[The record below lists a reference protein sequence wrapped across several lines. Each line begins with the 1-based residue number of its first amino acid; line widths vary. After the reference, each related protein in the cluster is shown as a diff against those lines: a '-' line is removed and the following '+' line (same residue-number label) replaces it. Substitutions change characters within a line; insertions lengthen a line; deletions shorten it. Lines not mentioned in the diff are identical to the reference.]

1 MLMKIN
7 MLYLVR
13 KFYFS
18 SSKIT
23 EIPNV
28 LVIQLQLYP
37 VYTICINR
45 ASTVAKSNYAGTP
58 KQGIIPSQKP
68 QLTVLIVFIFVTKIA

>member
-1 MLMKIN
+1 MKIN

-28 LVIQLQLYP
+28 LLQLQLYP

-58 KQGIIPSQKP
+58 RQGIVPSQ
-68 QLTVLIVFIFVTKIA
+68 

>member
-1 MLMKIN
+1 MKIIV
-7 MLYLVR
+7 LYLVK

-28 LVIQLQLYP
+28 LVTVTVIPCLTLL
-37 VYTICINR
+37 CINH

-58 KQGIIPSQKP
+58 KQGIVPSQ
-68 QLTVLIVFIFVTKIA
+68 